1 MSNEWRDLPTMED
14 VALAK
19 AAGDEIQVFNYRKFP
34 TNWTLWNGKSWVSGN
49 KYRAR
54 SKPKVRKIKILGWI
68 NPDNGNTFTRRED
81 FPIEN
86 IWGWI
91 RYPKLDDEVEVP
103 L

>member
-1 MSNEWRDLPTMED
+1 MTTSEWRDLPTLAD
-14 VALAK
+14 VAAAK
-19 AAGDEIQVFNYRKFP
+19 EAGDEINVFSGLGFAAAWIK
-34 TNWTLWNGKSWVSGN
+34 WNEKQWDSAG

-68 NPDNGNTFTRRED
+68 DPAGSTFTRCED
-81 FPIEN
+81 FPIEK
-86 IWGWI
+86 IWGWV